1 MTINGVSGVNAGAGA
16 MGMNQA
22 SDPESK
28 ELQRQIADAQKK
40 LQELSSNESMSME
53 EKMKKRQEIQKQISD
68 LNIQLRQHQMELRR
82 QATEGEKKHKEQDS
96 GVDELTGGK
105 KGSES
110 VGSNWQMSGLSK
122 SSMQAMISADGSMK
136 QAKMQGN
143 VAKQMEGRAGVLEV
157 EIKLDSARGGSTE
170 EKEKE
175 LAEVKEK
182 AMNATSS
189 QMNTLVRAN
198 SEVKKA
204 EEASREEIKTKI
216 EKADRE
222 EVDTKAKEANKEK
235 ARTKEKEEK
244 SEASENVTEDAPA
257 FQYTPVDVRL

>member
-1 MTINGVSGVNAGAGA
+1 MTVNGVGGVNAGVGT
-16 MGMNQA
+16 MRMNQA
-22 SDPESK
+22 SDPESR

-40 LQELSSNESMSME
+40 LQELSSNENMSVE

-82 QATEGEKKHKEQDS
+82 QAAEGEEKQKEQDS

-105 KGSES
+105 KGSTS
-110 VGSNWQMSGLSK
+110 TGNDWQMAGLSK

-136 QAKMQGN
+136 QAKVQGS

-170 EKEKE
+170 AKEKE

-182 AMNATSS
+182 AMNAAAS
-189 QMNTLVRAN
+189 QMNTLARVN

-204 EEASREEIKTKI
+204 EKADQEEVKTKTA
-216 EKADRE
+216 EADRE
-222 EVDTKAKEANKEK
+222 EEKTKAEETDREEAE
-235 ARTKEKEEK
+235 TKEKEET
-244 SEASENVTEDAPA
+244 SENVSEDAPA